1 MTYDNFASYAN
12 SRRNERKR
20 FNPRNVTISGI
31 EDLYRENQFL
41 KRKINSKDVLI
52 RNLEY
57 DNALLQRKKTIFKE
71 VSDRKQSDDN
81 GKHKNNRNYKR
92 K

>member
-12 SRRNERKR
+12 SRRSEFRKNERKR
-20 FNPRNVTISGI
+20 FNLRNVNISGI
-31 EDLYRENQFL
+31 EDLYRENKFL
-41 KRKINSKDVLI
+41 KRKLNEKDVRI

-57 DNALLQRKKTIFKE
+57 DNALLERKKTERKE
-71 VSDRKQSDDN
+71 FWKKRE
-81 GKHKNNRNYKR
+81 NRELNSEK